1 MNRLHFILLI
11 VLELESSKSNKL
23 LISKKKS
30 IQNFKIKMMTLFP
43 NKKVMKNQYKV
54 RIFSFKDK
62 ILLSMQ
68 SQVELR
74 LPSRIVGERLTLS
87 LRTVDI
93 VMKQRIQVQSP
104 KLLIN
109 YNPIH
114 KCSLITLVLTKNKQL
129 VDKYLKI

>member
-114 KCSLITLVLTKNKQL
+114 KCFLIT
-129 VDKYLKI
+129 